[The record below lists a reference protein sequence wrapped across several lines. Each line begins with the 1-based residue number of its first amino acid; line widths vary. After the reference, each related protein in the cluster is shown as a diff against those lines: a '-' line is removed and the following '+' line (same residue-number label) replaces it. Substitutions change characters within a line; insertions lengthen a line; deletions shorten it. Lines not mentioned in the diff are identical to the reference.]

1 MLGSSPTIIKSGSGG
16 FHFHQPIEAFVLEQ
30 EQFFLSKSANGEPS
44 KEFLRFAEKYL
55 TNYKSD
61 PAHNPS
67 FKSCMIRI
75 PGSINSKNGKE
86 VKIVQKW
93 DGVTRPKINLLLY
106 EFSRWLIYNRV
117 KVRSKPVYQQ
127 QQIQQQQQQQYNNNN
142 IGWIESLL
150 KRPVLLSDYRKRSIW
165 RILAPYLVNTRK
177 LSHEES
183 SDIMIDWLNKCNPV
197 ERLDFN
203 AKSLVKEKLANV
215 GNYYPIGLEKLKE
228 DNKSLYDIVISSL

>member
-1 MLGSSPTIIKSGSGG
+1 
-16 FHFHQPIEAFVLEQ
+16 
-30 EQFFLSKSANGEPS
+30 
-44 KEFLRFAEKYL
+44 
-55 TNYKSD
+55 
-61 PAHNPS
+61 
-67 FKSCMIRI
+67 
-75 PGSINSKNGKE
+75 

-117 KVRSKPVYQQ
+117 KSRS
-127 QQIQQQQQQQYNNNN
+127 NNNN
-142 IGWIESLL
+142 NNNLQQQEQQQSKNNNNNYKIYWIELL
-150 KRPVLLSDYRKRSIW
+150 LQHPILLSDYRKRSIW

-183 SDIMIDWLNKCNPV
+183 SDIMADWLNKCNQV

-228 DNKSLYDIVISSL
+228 EIRQLYDIIISSL